1 MYKLPRRD
9 VFEKDNRKDRG
20 KLVFVVVI
28 VIAFILVQVM
38 R

>member
-1 MYKLPRRD
+1 MYNLPRRD
-9 VFEKDNRKDRG
+9 VFEKDNREDRG
-20 KLVFVVVI
+20 KLVFLAVI